1 MREETKTL
9 TFAAVI
15 CVACS
20 LLLSGTAAVLK
31 TRIEANQ
38 KYDEQRNILK
48 AFGIKMTD
56 KTAWPRE
63 KIEAAF
69 EDNVAEIKTDNGLPL
84 YTWSHDG
91 ATKPS
96 KYAFPI
102 SGKGLWGNL
111 YGYVAV
117 EADLETI
124 AGITFYKHEETAG
137 LGAEIEKAYF
147 QDQFVGKKLYEAGL
161 PTPFTITKPGM
172 AKGDIEVDGISG
184 ATLTSQGVQNLLRK
198 DSAAYADS
206 FKIRRE
212 N

>member
-1 MREETKTL
+1 MRVSP
-9 TFAAVI
+9 FI
-15 CVACS
+15 N
-20 LLLSGTAAVLK
+20 
-31 TRIEANQ
+31 TR
-38 KYDEQRNILK
+38 K
-48 AFGIKMTD
+48 
-56 KTAWPRE
+56 
-63 KIEAAF
+63 
-69 EDNVAEIKTDNGLPL
+69 
-84 YTWSHDG
+84 
-91 ATKPS
+91 
-96 KYAFPI
+96 
-102 SGKGLWGNL
+102 
-111 YGYVAV
+111 
-117 EADLETI
+117 
-124 AGITFYKHEETAG
+124 TAG